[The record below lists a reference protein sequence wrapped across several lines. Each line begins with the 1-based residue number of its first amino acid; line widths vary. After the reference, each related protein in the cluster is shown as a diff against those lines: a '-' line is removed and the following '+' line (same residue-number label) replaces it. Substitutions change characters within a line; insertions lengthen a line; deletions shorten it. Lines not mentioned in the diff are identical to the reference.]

1 MPPRRVKEPQARFVF
16 NGTVRKLKA
25 STIPDV
31 KGAKL
36 SAIVRVDDVIR
47 APEALSQYSGHD
59 ITVDLS
65 GPQKLK
71 TGQQATFYA
80 SGWIFGDSLAVQATD
95 YSPVEAAHVTMAAIA
110 ADPVANLANHDA
122 KSRFDDA
129 QVVVSGQ
136 VVSVNLPAAPAP
148 MAMAAAGA
156 GPTQRFS
163 EHDPLWRDAV
173 IQVHAVHKGS
183 HGGKR

>member
-1 MPPRRVKEPQARFVF
+1 
-16 NGTVRKLKA
+16 
-25 STIPDV
+25 
-31 KGAKL
+31 
-36 SAIVRVDDVIR
+36 
-47 APEALSQYSGHD
+47 GHD

-110 ADPVANLANHDA
+110 GDPVANLANHDA
-122 KSRFDDA
+122 KSRFDGA

-136 VVSVNLPAAPAP
+136 VVSVNLPAGQAPA
-148 MAMAAAGA
+148 ALLAGGVA
-156 GPTQRFS
+156 PTQRLS
-163 EHDPLWRDAV
+163 AHDPLWRDAV
-173 IQVHAVHKGS
+173 TQAHPAHKGS
-183 HGGKR
+183 HGAIATSKETQCLPRKRVPNVGAGPHPSVARRRGPWRPARCS